1 MKDFLKRH
9 PRVSVKSLEQL
20 SAARAVGMNK
30 TVIFKWFDIV
40 TRNWRIRWRSR
51 SHLRM
56 FGISMKAAFRTTSFL
71 RRLLVR
77 KGSHY

>member
-40 TRNWRIRWRSR
+40 TRN
-51 SHLRM
+51 
-56 FGISMKAAFRTTSFL
+56 
-71 RRLLVR
+71 
-77 KGSHY
+77 